1 MKRPYA
7 SSPTPTDAVADEVM
21 ERMHR
26 ADSLVQQWVE
36 PAFRARIDPDVP
48 EVVGPPTRLFG
59 GRIRRRV

>member
-1 MKRPYA
+1 MKRSYA
-7 SSPTPTDAVADEVM
+7 FSPTQTDAVADEVM

-36 PAFRARIDPDVP
+36 PDFRARINPEVP

-59 GRIRRRV
+59 GRIRRRA